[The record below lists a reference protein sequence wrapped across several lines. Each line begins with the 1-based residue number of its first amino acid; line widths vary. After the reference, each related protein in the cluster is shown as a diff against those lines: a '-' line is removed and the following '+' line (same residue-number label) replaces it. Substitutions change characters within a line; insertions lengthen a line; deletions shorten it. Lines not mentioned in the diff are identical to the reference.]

1 MPVAAFDT
9 HKYAKQLK
17 QAGVSDEQVE
27 AQVSALA
34 EAMQSGSQDLATK
47 NDILLIKQDIASV
60 KQELK
65 HEIALLRQEQTIIKW
80 LLGITLTG
88 VLGTLA
94 QTLVLSWRLM
104 MGDGRQVYSRLPNQ
118 HNTEQC

>member
-94 QTLVLSWRLM
+94 RLLFFH
-104 MGDGRQVYSRLPNQ
+104 GV
-118 HNTEQC
+118 